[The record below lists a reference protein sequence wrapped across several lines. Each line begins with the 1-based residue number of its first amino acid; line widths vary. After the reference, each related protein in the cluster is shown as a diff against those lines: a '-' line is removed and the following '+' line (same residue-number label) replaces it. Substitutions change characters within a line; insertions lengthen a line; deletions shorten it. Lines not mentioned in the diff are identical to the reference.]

1 MQRTVWT
8 PEGDQLQST
17 RVARLM
23 ARLGHPIDD
32 SDPAPSIAAFIR
44 WSQRQPDLFW
54 GGVMDDLG
62 VVWSQR
68 YEKVRDLSGGPEWTD
83 WFVGGRTSI
92 ALNTVDIPATECPDR
107 LALIAE
113 TEDGDVRRWTFGEA
127 AREID
132 RLAWALTSLG
142 IGRGDSVACYMPM
155 VAEVVFAML
164 ATMKMDDL
172 GVVWSQRYEK
182 VRDLSGGPE
191 WT

>member
-68 YEKVRDLSGGPEWTD
+68 YEMFAISPAAPSGPTGSSVEGPASLST
-83 WFVGGRTSI
+83 RS
-92 ALNTVDIPATECPDR
+92 
-107 LALIAE
+107 
-113 TEDGDVRRWTFGEA
+113 TFPPPNA
-127 AREID
+127 PID
-132 RLAWALTSLG
+132 SLSSP
-142 IGRGDSVACYMPM
+142 RPRM
-155 VAEVVFAML
+155 AM
-164 ATMKMDDL
+164 
-172 GVVWSQRYEK
+172 
-182 VRDLSGGPE
+182 
-191 WT
+191 